1 MLAKSNS
8 HALSTSPRSPLG
20 DHPVVTYLA
29 QLAPK
34 SQTGMLHWLNA
45 IALSV
50 SDNSQDAQ
58 TFQWG
63 VMRYQHV
70 MAVRHLLMQKVEDRS
85 YSPATA
91 NLILSALRGV
101 LKECWRLKLMTA
113 EDYQRAIDFKNI
125 KYVALPA
132 GRSLSQS
139 EVTALW
145 QICFDGSAIGIRDV
159 ALLTILRSGV
169 RREEA
174 VDIDLKDLDLE
185 TGALN
190 VLWGKGRKSRTTYLI
205 PDAIPDVDRWI
216 KLRGNQPGPMLLPFR
231 KGGKIEFR
239 RMSAQSVWDVLEKR
253 ALQAGVAY
261 FTPHDFRRTFVT
273 DLYEAGIDT
282 PTIQELV
289 GHANP
294 ATTMRYDRRGEE
306 TKRAAVDRL
315 YTPKEKAQNLGG
327 AS

>member
-1 MLAKSNS
+1 MLANSNS
-8 HALSTSPRSPLG
+8 RVLSKSSHVALG
-20 DHPVVTYLA
+20 DHPVVTYIA
-29 QLAPK
+29 QLTPK
-34 SQTGMLHWLNA
+34 SQKKMLHWLDA
-45 IALSV
+45 IALMV
-50 SDNSQDAQ
+50 SSDSQDAQ
-58 TFQWG
+58 AFPWESL
-63 VMRYQHV
+63 RYQHV
-70 MAVRHLLMQKVEDRS
+70 IAIRHLLLKKVEDRS

-101 LKECWRLKLMTA
+101 LKECWRLKLTTA

-125 KYVALPA
+125 KYVAIPS

-145 QICFDGSAIGIRDV
+145 QVCSDGTALGVRDV
-159 ALLTILRSGV
+159 ALLTVLRSGV

-174 VDIDLKDLDLE
+174 VDINLEDLDLT

-190 VLWGKGRKSRTTYLI
+190 ILWGKGNKSRTTYLI
-205 PDAIPDVDRWI
+205 PDAIPSVDRWV
-216 KLRGNQPGPMLLPFR
+216 KLRGNEPGPLLLPFR
-231 KGGKIEFR
+231 KGGKVEFR
-239 RMSAQSVWDVLEKR
+239 RMSPQSVWDILQKR
-253 ALQAGVAY
+253 AEQANVSY

-294 ATTMRYDRRGEE
+294 ATTMGYDRRGEE
-306 TKRAAVDRL
+306 TKRSAVDRL
-315 YTPKEKAQNLGG
+315 YSPKENRKSHESN
-327 AS
+327 